1 MFITW
6 SFKNAYGNK
15 SYRSNEFLAFGIMA
29 FLNEFLKY
37 FGTSLD
43 FEHNL
48 EVWNWLNNGPNALV
62 LTYLVSPIQCLKK
75 YLLLNNLIL
84 LGFFYG

>member
-29 FLNEFLKY
+29 FLNEF
-37 FGTSLD
+37 G
-43 FEHNL
+43 
-48 EVWNWLNNGPNALV
+48 
-62 LTYLVSPIQCLKK
+62 TYLLS
-75 YLLLNNLIL
+75 
-84 LGFFYG
+84 

>member
-1 MFITW
+1 MFEFLVPCSMFITW
-6 SFKNAYGNK
+6 SFKNAHSYGNK

-43 FEHNL
+43 FEHDL
-48 EVWNWLNNGPNALV
+48 EV
-62 LTYLVSPIQCLKK
+62 
-75 YLLLNNLIL
+75 
-84 LGFFYG
+84 